1 MLPEMLRLE
10 RTLQATFDHAIYE
23 SPPVYVLRFQAA
35 KEIHQQTRPKKTNF
49 LQHFRHNF
57 PTVNFAHQSMDTAS
71 APADSGEEWVFRE
84 VTTAGKRLFWTLNGA
99 LEDAIQVAPSEY
111 YDPGVFD
118 SMEPYF
124 DPDGSPH
131 AVSQASLMEPPVS
144 SLTVRIQCIDEWE
157 RAWDDQHWRCG
168 DLEANAPDRNPG
180 RLGPCPGD
188 ETLDPNLYVLECCG
202 QKRPW
207 SHDTQL
213 QVAAQGEFLT
223 VHEYVSAVH
232 PWLMAMRDT
241 LLDVLGKM
249 DFGPNPKWLSETKLA
264 VLYLGPGPLCIGHED
279 RWARWHRRP
288 TVARP
293 PIEQLSAEEHD
304 RRILRR

>member
-1 MLPEMLRLE
+1 M
-10 RTLQATFDHAIYE
+10 
-23 SPPVYVLRFQAA
+23 
-35 KEIHQQTRPKKTNF
+35 
-49 LQHFRHNF
+49 
-57 PTVNFAHQSMDTAS
+57 
-71 APADSGEEWVFRE
+71 
-84 VTTAGKRLFWTLNGA
+84 
-99 LEDAIQVAPSEY
+99 
-111 YDPGVFD
+111 
-118 SMEPYF
+118 
-124 DPDGSPH
+124 
-131 AVSQASLMEPPVS
+131 
-144 SLTVRIQCIDEWE
+144 
-157 RAWDDQHWRCG
+157 
-168 DLEANAPDRNPG
+168 
-180 RLGPCPGD
+180 
-188 ETLDPNLYVLECCG
+188 LECCG

-207 SHDTQL
+207 SHNTQL

-293 PIEQLSAEEHD
+293 PIEQLSAVEHD
-304 RRILRR
+304 RRILETMMARAAAQIRAREEAERVAEMEKEK

>member
-1 MLPEMLRLE
+1 
-10 RTLQATFDHAIYE
+10 
-23 SPPVYVLRFQAA
+23 
-35 KEIHQQTRPKKTNF
+35 
-49 LQHFRHNF
+49 
-57 PTVNFAHQSMDTAS
+57 MDKAS
-71 APADSGEEWVFRE
+71 ARADSGEEWVFRE

-124 DPDGSPH
+124 GPDGSPH

-157 RAWDDQHWRCG
+157 RAWFQLHWLCH
-168 DLEANAPDRNPG
+168 DADYPDPNLG
-180 RLGPCPGD
+180 RFGPCPSD
-188 ETLDPNLYVLECCG
+188 ETLDPPVYLSECCG

-223 VHEYVSAVH
+223 VYEFVSAVH

-249 DFGPNPKWLSETKLA
+249 DSAPKWPPETKLA
-264 VLYLGPGPLCIGHED
+264 VLNIGPGPLRIGHED
-279 RWARWHRRP
+279 RWAWWHKRP
-288 TVARP
+288 VLPVVHPSIAY
-293 PIEQLSAEEHD
+293 LSAEE
-304 RRILRR
+304 RNQRTVERMMARATAMILAREEAERVAEMEKEK